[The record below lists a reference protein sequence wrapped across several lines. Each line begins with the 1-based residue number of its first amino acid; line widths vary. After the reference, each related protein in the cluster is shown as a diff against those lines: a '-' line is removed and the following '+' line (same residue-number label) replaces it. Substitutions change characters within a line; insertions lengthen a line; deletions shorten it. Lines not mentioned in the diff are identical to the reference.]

1 MVNALVVRAVVEFV
15 LVEVAQKRR
24 NVGKTGP
31 QPQEAF
37 WWYLSP
43 TGMNREDAAKRGVQA
58 LEGALQSQTELTA
71 SAQA

>member
-1 MVNALVVRAVVEFV
+1 MKLEFV
-15 LVEVAQKRR
+15 LVEVAQKRP

-43 TGMNREDAAKRGVQA
+43 TGMNREDAAKQGVQD
-58 LEGALQSQTELTA
+58 LERALQSQRELTA
-71 SAQA
+71 SAQS